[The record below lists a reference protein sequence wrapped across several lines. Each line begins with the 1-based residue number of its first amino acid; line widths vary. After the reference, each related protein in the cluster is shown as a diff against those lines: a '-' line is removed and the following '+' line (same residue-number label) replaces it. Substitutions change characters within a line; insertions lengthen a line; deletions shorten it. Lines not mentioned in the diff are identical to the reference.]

1 MKIISSII
9 LSFFGIFLMVA
20 QQNKTLF
27 AGTVSCN
34 GEALGNINIVNRT
47 QERYTVSSEKGAF
60 FITAKVGDELV
71 FSSVSYK
78 PKTIVLQ
85 TSDFDKQQNIV
96 LEIDVKSLEEVVFV
110 RYDDINA
117 VKLGIIKKQPKTLT
131 TAERRYYASSFSG
144 GGPIIGLICAL
155 NGQAKY
161 NKKVVE
167 YEKHLQNIALLSK
180 FFNNVFFSQKFFIP
194 IEFVE
199 GFKFYVI
206 ENADV
211 IDALK
216 RKNVLDLEFV
226 LAKLAVEFNNT
237 IKEK

>member
-1 MKIISSII
+1 VKFTIGIL
-9 LSFFGIFLMVA
+9 LSFFGLVHTVA
-20 QQNKTLF
+20 QQKNDLF

-34 GEALGNINIVNRT
+34 GEVLENINIVNRT
-47 QERYTVSSEKGAF
+47 QETYTVSAQNGTF
-60 FITAKVGDELV
+60 FIEAKAGDELV
-71 FSSVSYK
+71 FSSVTYK
-78 PKTIVLQ
+78 PKVVVLEIAN
-85 TSDFDKQQNIV
+85 FKKPQNII

-110 RYDDINA
+110 KYENIDA
-117 VKLGIIKKQPKTLT
+117 VKLGIIKRQPKSFTK
-131 TAERRYYASSFSG
+131 AERQYFASTFSG

-167 YEKHLQNIALLSK
+167 YEKHWQNIALLSK
-180 FFNNVFFSQKFFIP
+180 IFDNLFFTQKFFIP
-194 IEFVE
+194 AEFVE

-206 ENADV
+206 ENLEV

-216 RKNVLDLEFV
+216 RKNNLDLEFV
-226 LAKLAVEFNNT
+226 LAKLAVEYNNV